1 MSAMSF
7 LSNIAETQ
15 ELHSIKELRS
25 RYYKTNYRKA
35 KAVITEY
42 ANKINVKVKKID
54 DVYKEIFIQGSNYH
68 IIVSIV
74 QVSPIET
81 CIDLKVEQYGLVGLN
96 RPFKKIVEFYAYLNK
111 ELDFKG
117 IGLHP

>member
-1 MSAMSF
+1 MGVMSF
-7 LSNIAETQ
+7 LSNIAETK
-15 ELHSIKELRS
+15 ELHSVIELRS

-42 ANKINVKVKKID
+42 VKKINAKVKKID
-54 DVYKEIFIQGSNYH
+54 DVYKEIFIQGSNFH

-81 CIDLKVEQYGLVGLN
+81 AIDLKVEQYGLAGFN
-96 RPFKKIVEFYAYLNK
+96 RPVKKINDFYAYLNK
-111 ELDFKG
+111 ELDFCANSSYF
-117 IGLHP
+117 